1 MNNNRLTY
9 YTPNNPDSSRSHL
22 LIKIKYTTQENE
34 ERNITLADLAG
45 LEAPIKLNDH
55 IEKGFYKREERF
67 DDTTK
72 KIEVPGTSTIKIS
85 NKLYYYPK
93 GDPDLTQVTLNQL
106 NQGDTQQINFKTL
119 RPSQVGLVV
128 NMFENTQK
136 ILKKLNADQLI
147 PLFLHQDDR
156 MNLLNSTGN
165 DFSEKI
171 IEVKNLLS
179 ANKFKNKPFY
189 INSEDENDIQITN
202 EWEKK

>member
-1 MNNNRLTY
+1 M
-9 YTPNNPDSSRSHL
+9 
-22 LIKIKYTTQENE
+22 
-34 ERNITLADLAG
+34 
-45 LEAPIKLNDH
+45 
-55 IEKGFYKREERF
+55 
-67 DDTTK
+67 
-72 KIEVPGTSTIKIS
+72 
-85 NKLYYYPK
+85 
-93 GDPDLTQVTLNQL
+93 TQVTLNQL

-128 NMFENTQK
+128 NMFENTKDFKK
-136 ILKKLNADQLI
+136 IKCRSVI

-189 INSEDENDIQITN
+189 MQIVKTRMIYKLQMN
-202 EWEKK
+202 GRKK